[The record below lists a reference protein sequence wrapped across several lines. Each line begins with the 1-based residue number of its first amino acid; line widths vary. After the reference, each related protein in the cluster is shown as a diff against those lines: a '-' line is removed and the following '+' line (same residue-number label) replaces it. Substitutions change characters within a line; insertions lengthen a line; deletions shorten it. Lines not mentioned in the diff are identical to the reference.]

1 MRRWPVLSALLFVL
15 LTGFAGCDRLPGRA
29 APPEPA
35 SPLAGEAIAVSPLG
49 TEPDETAA
57 EPPAAPVAS
66 APAST
71 PAAIKSPGELA
82 CERRQGR
89 YVAVG
94 GARTCVTPTSDG
106 GKQCRG
112 KGDCSGQC
120 LARSNSCAPVSPLL
134 GCNEIL
140 QSDGR
145 RVTLCLD

>member
-1 MRRWPVLSALLFVL
+1 MRRWPMLPALLLVL
-15 LTGFAGCDRLPGRA
+15 LTGLAGCDRLAGRA

-35 SPLAGEAIAVSPLG
+35 SPLAAEAIAVSPLG
-49 TEPDETAA
+49 TDSVEAA
-57 EPPAAPVAS
+57 PELPSAPVAS
-66 APAST
+66 T
-71 PAAIKSPGELA
+71 PAVVKSPGELA

-120 LARSNSCAPVSPLL
+120 LARSNSCAPVAPLL

>member
-1 MRRWPVLSALLFVL
+1 MRRWPALSALLLVL
-15 LTGFAGCDRLPGRA
+15 LTGFASCDRLSGRA

-35 SPLAGEAIAVSPLG
+35 SPLAAEAIAVSPLG
-49 TEPDETAA
+49 TESVETTP

-66 APAST
+66 SP
-71 PAAIKSPGELA
+71 AIKSAGELA

-120 LARSNSCAPVSPLL
+120 LARSNSCAPVAPLL

-140 QSDGR
+140 QSNGR

>member
-1 MRRWPVLSALLFVL
+1 MRRWPVLSALLLVL

-35 SPLAGEAIAVSPLG
+35 SPLAAEAIAVSPLE
-49 TEPDETAA
+49 TESVEATA
-57 EPPAAPVAS
+57 ELPAAPVAVKS
-66 APAST
+66 A
-71 PAAIKSPGELA
+71 GELA

-120 LARSNSCAPVSPLL
+120 LARSNSCAPVAPLL